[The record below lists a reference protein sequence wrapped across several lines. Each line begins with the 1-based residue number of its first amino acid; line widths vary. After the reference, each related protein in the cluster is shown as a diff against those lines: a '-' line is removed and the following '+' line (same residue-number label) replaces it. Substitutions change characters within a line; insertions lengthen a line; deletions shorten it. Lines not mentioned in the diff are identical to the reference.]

1 MVVSRFLIY
10 SRVTKVLQYDVKL
23 TISTLA
29 EIKSG
34 RKCFLA
40 SNVILSNNA
49 HNTLQKHQIN
59 VCSLS
64 LKLFKFII
72 LL

>member
-10 SRVTKVLQYDVKL
+10 ARVTKVLQYDVKL

-34 RKCFLA
+34 T
-40 SNVILSNNA
+40 SS
-49 HNTLQKHQIN
+49 
-59 VCSLS
+59 
-64 LKLFKFII
+64 II
-72 LL
+72 IRY